1 MTFVLLLRINP
12 NKLKQMKR
20 LIHTSAILLALLQ
33 LNAQTI
39 TDTVSIGPGYANH
52 VWYSLENDEIGS
64 APKNDWDIAF
74 ETSSYGT
81 SIHLNAG
88 GGAELWVYSTDTTEW
103 ATIDTTGLSTLTKL
117 YNSDTTWAIGAFDG
131 IADPNDDFDLG
142 WGTYSLATHTVTG
155 DKIYIIKLTDGSFH
169 KIWIKSLA
177 SGTFTFRHAN
187 VDGSG
192 DMTYSVSKA
201 DYNTKNFV
209 AYSLVNHA
217 IVDREPASDDWNLVF
232 GSYFANVPDGNGGVL
247 PCGVTGVRSNIGVEV
262 AVAENLADAANY
274 TDYEA
279 ETFQTNITAIGH
291 YWKSINMSTFQW
303 DITDSLA
310 YFVGTQDGDIW
321 KLVFTGFSG
330 SSTGNFIFSKEK
342 LLEADTVQQVGI
354 LENEPLAAT
363 MTVYP
368 NPNNGQEVTVVLN
381 LLNGNETANLQVHD
395 LAGRQVYTAQVNT
408 NSGILQLHLPAQ
420 HLNAGLYIV
429 TLTVNGQNTQQKLII
444 E

>member
-1 MTFVLLLRINP
+1 
-12 NKLKQMKR
+12 MKR
-20 LIHTSAILLALLQ
+20 LILTSAILLALLQ

-52 VWYSLENDEIGS
+52 VWYSLENDEVGS

-103 ATIDTTGLSTLTKL
+103 ATVDTTGLSTLTKL

-142 WGTYSLATHTVTG
+142 WGKYSLVTHTVTG
-155 DKIYIIKLTDGSFH
+155 DKIYIIKLTDGSYH

-192 DMTYSVSKA
+192 DMTHSVSKA

-232 GSYFANVPDGNGGVL
+232 GSYFANVPDGNGGAL
-247 PCGVTGVRSNIGVEV
+247 PYSVTGVRSNIGVEV

-274 TDYEA
+274 TDYQSEA
-279 ETFQTNITAIGH
+279 FQTNITAIGH

-321 KLVFTGFSG
+321 KLIFTEFGG
-330 SSTGNFIFSKEK
+330 SANGNYIFTKEK
-342 LLEADTVQQVGI
+342 LVEADTINQNPTYI
-354 LENEPLAAT
+354 FSAEPLAAT

-368 NPNNGQEVTVVLN
+368 NPSNGQDVTAVYNV
-381 LLNGNETANLQVHD
+381 LNGNDAAYLKVFD
-395 LAGRQVYTAQVNT
+395 LAGRQVYAAQVNA
-408 NSGILQLHLPAQ
+408 NNGIQQHRLPTQ
-420 HLNAGLYIV
+420 TLNTGVYIV
-429 TLTVNGQNTQQKLII
+429 TLTIQGHQTQQKLII